1 MREITGRAHNL
12 CPGDA
17 AYLTDRG
24 WVTVHRVDASPAA
37 EVVIACTAYGVDGP
51 VSTVRLPWDAPI
63 VVAVS
68 G

>member
-12 CPGDA
+12 QPGDH

-24 WVTVHRVDASPAA
+24 WVTIHKVEASPDA
-37 EVVIACTAYGVDGP
+37 EVVLACVLYGQRGP
-51 VSTVRLPWDAPI
+51 LSLVRLAWDAPI
-63 VVAVS
+63 VVAVT